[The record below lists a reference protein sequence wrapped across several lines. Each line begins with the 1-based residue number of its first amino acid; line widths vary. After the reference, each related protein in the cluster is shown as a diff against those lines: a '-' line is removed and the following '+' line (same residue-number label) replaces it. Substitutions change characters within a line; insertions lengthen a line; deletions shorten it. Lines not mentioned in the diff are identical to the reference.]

1 MGYDKSLL
9 PRQVVAYLRSSPD
22 RQAERGLSLAVQGR
36 ALEAWVEAGRGVSL
50 VATFQDADVSDTDP
64 LQHRAGL
71 VAAIAELAGIEGGGG
86 LVVYRLD
93 RLHTNPI
100 MQALIEAEVR
110 RLGGKLYSTVPSEAA
125 QLANKYEQRQAL
137 IREPRAGVPSYQRA
151 ISGLRLR
158 VGRELKHRGGG
169 YAYGAPSIGYRA
181 EAGQLVPDPSEQR
194 ILERVRELAASG
206 ASLRTI
212 AATLTDEGYP
222 TRRGGRWQPTQIAR
236 ILRND

>member
-1 MGYDKSLL
+1 
-9 PRQVVAYLRSSPD
+9 
-22 RQAERGLSLAVQGR
+22 
-36 ALEAWVEAGRGVSL
+36 
-50 VATFQDADVSDTDP
+50 
-64 LQHRAGL
+64 
-71 VAAIAELAGIEGGGG
+71 
-86 LVVYRLD
+86 
-93 RLHTNPI
+93 
-100 MQALIEAEVR
+100 
-110 RLGGKLYSTVPSEAA
+110 
-125 QLANKYEQRQAL
+125 
-137 IREPRAGVPSYQRA
+137 VPSYQRA

-236 ILRND
+236 ILKHD